1 MTDVFKG
8 IVAGGIATGAITV
21 LMLAQ
26 SAAGILPKVSLIHLL
41 LVLLEMPREHAF
53 GWIVHFV
60 LGSLIW
66 GGLFTYVEPRLR
78 ADSHTKSGILFG
90 VILWLVVMLVFMP
103 AAREGYFGFQLT
115 RLAPLVMLALHVVYG
130 AVLGWTYGKLSPTHD
145 PFATRH
151 PA

>member
-8 IVAGGIATGAITV
+8 IVAGGIAAGAISL

-26 SAAGILPKVSLIHLL
+26 SAAGVLPQVSLIHLL
-41 LVLLEMPREHAF
+41 LVLVEVPREHTF
-53 GWIVHFV
+53 GWILHFV
-60 LGSLIW
+60 IGSLIW
-66 GGLFTYVEPRLR
+66 GSLFTSVELRLGT
-78 ADSHTKSGILFG
+78 DSHTKAGILFG
-90 VILWLVVMLVFMP
+90 VILWLVVVLVFMP
-103 AAREGYFGFQLT
+103 AAHEGYFGFQLA

-145 PFATRH
+145 RFATHH